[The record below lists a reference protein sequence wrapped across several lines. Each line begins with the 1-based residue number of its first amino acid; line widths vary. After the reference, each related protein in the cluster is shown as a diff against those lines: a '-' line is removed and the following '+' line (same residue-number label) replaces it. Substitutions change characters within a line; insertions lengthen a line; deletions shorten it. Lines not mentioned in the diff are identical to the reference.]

1 MHAQEERI
9 SIWFFIGLIVFVYGI
24 LITAA
29 GLYELFT
36 PPQHPVVLAGLHA
49 GIWWGAFLAI
59 LGGFYLYRFAPK
71 KEK

>member
-24 LITAA
+24 LITGA
-29 GLYELFT
+29 GLYELFS
-36 PPQHPVVLAGLHA
+36 PPEHPVVLARLHA
-49 GIWWGAFLAI
+49 GIWWGAFLLI